1 MKSRILFLFSLF
13 SLYTSA
19 QEVQL
24 HYDFSK
30 DRNYLTG
37 TFEIFKPDS
46 AGSTFFFTDFNFD
59 RKDGANLAYFEI
71 ARKFN
76 IKNDAIKGLNFHI
89 EYNDGFL
96 MTNDKSTSP
105 VSAIGFP
112 INRAYLTGF
121 GFPIKIG
128 NFTLN
133 TSYLYKNT
141 KGSGGIDG
149 QFTAVFFQNIF
160 NNKITIRGFLDFWS
174 QDITLGDS
182 NSKKHMVLLTEPQIM
197 YNFSNKFSMGSE
209 IEISNNFV
217 PSQEFK
223 VYPTIMAKWSL

>member
-1 MKSRILFLFSLF
+1 MKSNILFLFSLF
-13 SLYTSA
+13 TLYTSA

-24 HYDFSK
+24 HYDFSE

-37 TFEIFKPDS
+37 TFEIFKPDKT
-46 AGSTFFFTDFNFD
+46 GSTFFFTDFNFD

-76 IKNDAIKGLNFHI
+76 IKNEKIEGLNFHI

-105 VSAIGFP
+105 ETAIGFA
-112 INRAYLTGF
+112 INRAFLTGF

-141 KGSGGIDG
+141 EDSHGIDG

-160 NNKITIRGFLDFWS
+160 NNKVTIRGFLDFWS
-174 QDITLGDS
+174 QDIDLEDS
-182 NSKKHMVLLTEPQIM
+182 NSKKHMILLTEPQVM
-197 YNFSNKFSMGSE
+197 YNFNPKFSIGSE

-217 PSQEFK
+217 SSNEFK

>member
-1 MKSRILFLFSLF
+1 MKSKIVLLFSLF
-13 SLYTSA
+13 SFCASA

-30 DRNYLTG
+30 DRNYVTA

-46 AGSTFFFTDFNFD
+46 IGSTFFFTDFNFD
-59 RKDGANLAYFEI
+59 RADGANLAYFEI

-76 IKNDAIKGLNFHI
+76 LKNKFIEGLNLHI

-96 MTNDKSTSP
+96 ITNDKAESP
-105 VSAIGFP
+105 VAPLGFP
-112 INRAYLTGF
+112 INRAFLAGV

-149 QFTAVFFQNIF
+149 QFTAVFYQNLW

-174 QDITLGDS
+174 EDIYGSDS
-182 NSKKHMVLLTEPQIM
+182 KHMVLLTEPQLL
-197 YNFSNKFSMGSE
+197 YNFNEKFSIGTE

-223 VYPTIMAKWSL
+223 IYPTIMGKWSL